1 MYWHLAKII
10 FTAFKGSRTT
20 IKRMEGSNEII
31 SRLKFIG
38 CLKTGE
44 KINTRHMYVQP
55 DGISTK
61 ISRTFFY
68 QDNRNNALSFVKET
82 INRSFELLLYLERSE
97 RESDKILCTNL
108 VKDLHQAKK
117 GLVHLKDTYIS
128 DTMFKCDMDTLLENI
143 DARLKDL
150 DIKYGTCMDRY
161 SNHNQGKLAEIKQQF
176 KEKKKKDKNVNDK
189 KD

>member
-1 MYWHLAKII
+1 MSVYCQIAQLIL
-10 FTAFKGSRTT
+10 TVFKESPST
-20 IKRMEGSNEII
+20 IKRMEGANEII

-44 KINTRHMYVQP
+44 KINTRHMYVQS

-82 INRSFELLLYLERSE
+82 IGRAFELLVSLERSE
-97 RESDKILCTNL
+97 RESDKTLCTNL
-108 VKDLHQAKK
+108 VKDLQQAKK

-128 DTMFKCDMDTLLENI
+128 DTMFKCDMDTLLESI
-143 DARLKDL
+143 DVRL
-150 DIKYGTCMDRY
+150 
-161 SNHNQGKLAEIKQQF
+161 
-176 KEKKKKDKNVNDK
+176 
-189 KD
+189 